1 MKKLITLFLII
12 FLITN
17 LTGCGHSQDA
27 EKKEEAQKAQ
37 DKLMNFK
44 RMDPPTR

>member
-1 MKKLITLFLII
+1 MKKQITLILTIFLII
-12 FLITN
+12 N
-17 LTGCGHSQDA
+17 LAGCDQSQDA
-27 EKKEEAQKAQ
+27 KKKEEAQKAQ